1 MKKSF
6 VGIFVMALMV
16 VSSTL
21 TAQEAEVTLEAQAVE
36 TVTAVVEA
44 DAPAEAVA
52 PTAVDA
58 QESVSDGVVSEEV
71 AVPLPV
77 ADAPVASGVIYD
89 AGIVTE
95 GVAVGGGCCG
105 QPVQACGSCCGQVSP
120 VQPVV
125 FNQPIFQEAQPVVV
139 SGCSSCSGSVVSA
152 VQPVVFNQPIFAQSS
167 SSQPIPAST
176 DSIVN
181 PAPAPAAFSAE
192 PVTSGCSSCNG
203 GAVVNYAPAPVATSF
218 ETPVVSDS
226 FVSAPVESVGCSSC
240 GVQVAPACD
249 SCQNSRRIFNRRGI
263 FTRLRNSAITSAI
276 DDN

>member
-125 FNQPIFQEAQPVVV
+125 FNQPIF
-139 SGCSSCSGSVVSA
+139 
-152 VQPVVFNQPIFAQSS
+152 AQSS